1 MTRHQSIMLF
11 RSILLRSQGCHS
23 KTVISRFQS
32 NTGSAQCENTK
43 PKDITVHGNKYNYDD
58 WTNITPKILSLSER
72 KLHLNPKHPLGL
84 IKQNII
90 NYVYSRYNQNQFG
103 AVYRNPAHGKS
114 PLFSVHQNLSPI
126 VSIQQNFDSLLVPQD
141 HPSRV
146 KSDSYY
152 LNKNYMLRAH
162 TSAHQSELI
171 RYYSYITL
179 ALLLHKT

>member
-11 RSILLRSQGCHS
+11 RSILLRSQGCQS

-32 NTGSAQCENTK
+32 NTGSVHSENTK
-43 PKDITVHGNKYNYDD
+43 PNDITVHGNKYNYDD

-171 RYYSYITL
+171 RYHSYIT
-179 ALLLHKT
+179 